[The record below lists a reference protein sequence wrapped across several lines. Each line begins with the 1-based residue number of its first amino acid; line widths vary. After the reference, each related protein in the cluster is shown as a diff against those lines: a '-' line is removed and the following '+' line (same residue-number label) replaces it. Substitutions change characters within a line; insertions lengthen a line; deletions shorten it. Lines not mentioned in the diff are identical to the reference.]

1 MKDISD
7 GRKNMQ
13 WAGKERA
20 GYSKSAVMQ
29 WAVVC
34 GRASR
39 IL

>member
-7 GRKNMQ
+7 RRKNMQ
-13 WAGKERA
+13 WSGKERA
-20 GYSKSAVMQ
+20 GYIKSAVMQ

-34 GRASR
+34 GRESR